1 MNPLLL
7 GGIFDTVGKIAD
19 SLHTS
24 DKERLDAQ
32 IEFGKLA
39 IEDRKLDVQVQ
50 QGQIAVNMEEA
61 KSDSLFRGGW
71 RPATGWACVGGLVYQ
86 LMFRPIFGWV
96 AANVGGWDMPPELDL
111 ETLMTLLFGIL
122 GLGAYRT
129 FERVKKVEPPK

>member
-7 GGIFDTVGKIAD
+7 GGIVETVGKLAD
-19 SLHTS
+19 DLFTS

-39 IEDRKLDVQVQ
+39 LEDRKLDVQVQ
-50 QGQIAVNMEEA
+50 QGQIAVNLEEA
-61 KSDSLFRGGW
+61 KSESLFKGGW

-96 AANVGGWDMPPELDL
+96 ASNVGGWSMPPSLEM

-122 GLGAYRT
+122 GLGAYRSYD
-129 FERVKKVEPPK
+129 KKQGTDK

>member
-1 MNPLLL
+1 MSPLLL
-7 GGIFDTVGKIAD
+7 GGIVETVGKLAD
-19 SLHTS
+19 DLFTS

-129 FERVKKVEPPK
+129 FERVKKVEPLK